1 MVLIWCALIL
11 IVLLGMVGL
20 VIDAGLCMASQRQ
33 AQNAADA
40 GALAAAMDIL
50 MGKNTTQ
57 ATATAVTFVKSYNQ
71 DHSPEVTLD
80 PVVNFPPTFGAY
92 KNVPGYVEC
101 IVRVNVHTFLIQLLP
116 GASSTQ
122 QVSARSV
129 AGIEFQNFNV
139 GAGVLD
145 RAARPGINIVGN
157 GRLLINGKVVVNSD
171 GGGVTETG
179 APINNGNSGYAAFVS
194 GGGRVIATEVDVVG
208 GVNSPSGFQ
217 NYVSGGPNPLKT
229 GQLPVADPLA
239 YLPTPMVSNGVDP
252 QFRGNPTSTNG
263 NQQPNDPTG
272 LNKVVTPPTG
282 SKYLQLY
289 PGVYSSITITGGNVH
304 FYPGIYVL
312 TPTTNGATTL
322 SISANATIT
331 ANGVMFYNTGSN
343 YNPNTGAPDINDVNT
358 SPPITDGAKL
368 GSISFNS
375 SATMLPIDT
384 TNSSYNYGGYRPG
397 APIPSVDFN
406 GLLFYQRRNSTQT
419 FQMAGNASQS
429 VLIGTFYGRSA
440 LANFSGQ
447 GTFDAQFIVGSISIT
462 GNGTITINF
471 VGNTAKTKEV
481 YLVE

>member
-1 MVLIWCALIL
+1 MALIWCALMM

-20 VIDAGLCMASQRQ
+20 VIDAGMCMASQRQ

-40 GALAAAMDIL
+40 GALAAAMDKI
-50 MGKNTTQ
+50 MGKTDAQ
-57 ATATAVTFVKSYNQ
+57 ARATATTFVKNYNQ
-71 DHSPEVTLD
+71 DHAPEVTLD
-80 PVVNFPPTFGAY
+80 PTVNFPPTTGAY
-92 KNVPGYVEC
+92 KNMANYVEVL
-101 IVRVNVHTFLIQLLP
+101 VRVNVHTFLIQLVP
-116 GASSTQ
+116 GVNSVP

-129 AGIEFQNFNV
+129 AGIELKNFDI

-145 RAARPGINIVGN
+145 RTARPGISVTGN
-157 GRLLINGKVVVNSD
+157 GSLSVNGKVFVNSD

-179 APINNGNSGYAAFVS
+179 APINNGNTGTAATVS
-194 GGGRVIATEVDVVG
+194 GNGRVIAKEVNTVG

-217 NYVSGGPNPLKT
+217 NYVAGGANPLHT
-229 GQLPVADPLA
+229 GQLPTSDPLA

-252 QFRGNPTSTNG
+252 VYRGNPTSSNG
-263 NQQPNDPTG
+263 NQQPNDPSG

-289 PGVYSSITITGGNVH
+289 PGVYKSITITGGNVH

-312 TPTTNGATTL
+312 QPQTAGTTVL

-331 ANGVMFYNTGSN
+331 ANGIMFYNTGSN
-343 YNPNTGAPDINDVNT
+343 YNPNTGTPDINDVNT
-358 SPPITDGAKL
+358 SPPITDGALL

-375 SATMLPIDT
+375 SAIMLPIDT

-397 APIPSVDFN
+397 APIPSADFN

-419 FQMAGNASQS
+419 FTMAGNASQS
-429 VLIGTFYGRSA
+429 QMLGTFYGRSA
-440 LANFSGQ
+440 LASFTGQGAFDAQFVVGSIAISGQ
-447 GTFDAQFIVGSISIT
+447 GTV
-462 GNGTITINF
+462 TINF
-471 VGNTAKTKEV
+471 VGSSAKTKEV